1 MNEQEIKQK
10 LEFALQ
16 INSELP
22 ELELKT
28 ASNNIPKDIWRSIS
42 AMSHRKG
49 GGAIIF
55 GVKENVAQHTFEI
68 VGCNDLNRS
77 QQKLIEYFNDKM
89 SFVLRPQYFVIP
101 YHHDKNLFAVYVPEC
116 PQEYKPCY
124 FKPVG
129 LPNGAYMR
137 EGHTNRP
144 LTDNEFR
151 TYVALSKQFQFDLSE
166 APNVR
171 LEDLSEDKIT
181 ALLQKRE
188 EEVNRGA
195 AIKIDNELLRNIGIV
210 GDFNEMKK
218 PTLAGFLIFSK
229 DIPQQKYPYERYVIR
244 CVKFSGNDS
253 ASSIIDKLDVAGTL
267 DHQIDESYKF
277 ILRNI
282 RKTAHIVGTKRQ
294 ERYEYPE
301 QAIRELVANAV
312 IHRDYKITETFTQIH
327 IFKDRL
333 EITNPGSLP
342 PGITVENIKDA
353 QYSRNAI
360 IAGRLKDLDYLEEYG
375 RGIDIVF
382 NKMEEWGL
390 PAPLFRNSVNSFQ
403 SMLLGEKFRNLSIRQ
418 HKIIDSL
425 LIKGQLTIRDC
436 LKILKGTPRVTINSD
451 LRELKELEIIEQK
464 GASVNTY
471 YVIAI

>member
-1 MNEQEIKQK
+1 MNEQQIKEK

-28 ASNNIPKDIWRSIS
+28 ASNNVPKDIWRSIS
-42 AMSHRKG
+42 AMSHRRG

-55 GVKENVAQHTFEI
+55 GVKQDVAQQKLEV
-68 VGCNDLNRS
+68 VGCNDIDRM

-89 SFVLRPQYFVIP
+89 SYVLRPKYYIIRYTQ
-101 YHHDKNLFAVYVPEC
+101 DKNLLAVYTPEC
-116 PQEYKPCY
+116 PHEYKPCY
-124 FKPVG
+124 YKPVG
-129 LPNGAYMR
+129 LPHGAYIR

-166 APNVR
+166 APNAK
-171 LEDLSEDKIT
+171 LEDLLEEKIIF
-181 ALLQKRE
+181 LLQKKE
-188 EEVNRGA
+188 EELKRGA
-195 AIKIDNELLRNIGIV
+195 IVKIDNELLQNIGVV
-210 GDFNEMKK
+210 GEFHEVKK
-218 PTLAGFLIFSK
+218 PTIAGFLIFAK
-229 DIPQQKYPYERYVIR
+229 TLPYEKYPYERYVIR

-253 ASSIIDKLDVAGTL
+253 ASSIIDKLDVVGTL
-267 DHQIDESYKF
+267 DQQIDGAYKF

-282 RKTAHIVGTKRQ
+282 RKTAHISGTKRY

-333 EITNPGSLP
+333 EIANPGSLP
-342 PGITVENIKDA
+342 PGVTVDNIKDA
-353 QYSRNAI
+353 QFSRNAI

-375 RGIDIVF
+375 RGIDIVLS
-382 NKMEEWGL
+382 KMEEWGL
-390 PAPLFRNSVNSFQ
+390 A
-403 SMLLGEKFRNLSIRQ
+403 
-418 HKIIDSL
+418 
-425 LIKGQLTIRDC
+425 
-436 LKILKGTPRVTINSD
+436 
-451 LRELKELEIIEQK
+451 
-464 GASVNTY
+464 
-471 YVIAI
+471 

>member
-42 AMSHRKG
+42 AMSHRRS
-49 GGAIIF
+49 GGAIVF
-55 GVKENVAQHTFEI
+55 GVKEDVTRHVFEI
-68 VGCNDLNRS
+68 VGCNELNRI
-77 QQKLIEYFNDKM
+77 QQKMIEYFNDKM
-89 SFVLRPQYFVIP
+89 SFVLRPQYYIIP
-101 YHHDKNLFAVYVPEC
+101 YREKNLFAVYIPEC

-129 LPNGAYMR
+129 LPQGAYIR

-166 APNVR
+166 APDTR
-171 LEDLSEDKIT
+171 LEDLSEDKIKF
-181 ALLQKRE
+181 LLQKRE
-188 EEVNRGA
+188 EDLERGA
-195 AIKIDNELLRNIGIV
+195 AIRIGNELLKNIGII
-210 GDFNEMKK
+210 GDFNEVKK
-218 PTLAGFLIFSK
+218 PTIAGFLIFAK
-229 DIPQQKYPYERYVIR
+229 VIPQEKYPYERYVMR

-253 ASSIIDKLDVAGTL
+253 ASSIIDKLDVIGTL

-282 RKTAHIVGTKRQ
+282 RKTAHIVGTKRH
-294 ERYEYPE
+294 EKYEYPE

-312 IHRDYKITETFTQIH
+312 IHRDYKIVETFTQIH

-342 PGITVENIKDA
+342 PGVTVENIKDA
-353 QYSRNAI
+353 QYSRNVI

-382 NKMEEWGL
+382 DKMEEWGL

-403 SMLLGEKFRNLSIRQ
+403 SILLGEKFRNLNIRQ
-418 HKIIDSL
+418 HKIIDRL

-436 LKILKGTPRVTINSD
+436 LKILKGTPRVTINGD
-451 LRELKELEIIEQK
+451 LRELKELEIIKQK